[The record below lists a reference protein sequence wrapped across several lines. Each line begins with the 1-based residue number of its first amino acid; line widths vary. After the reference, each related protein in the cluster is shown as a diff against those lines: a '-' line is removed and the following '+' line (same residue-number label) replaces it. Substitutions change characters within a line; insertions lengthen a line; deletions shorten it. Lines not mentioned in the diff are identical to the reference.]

1 MFVTPVFVGNQR
13 CLQSNEVRAM
23 RLSRPTTSLWMG
35 TCATPDLR
43 PLDDDITCDVAIIG
57 AGIAGMSTAYM
68 MAKRG
73 AHVVLI
79 DDGEI
84 AGGETIRT
92 TAQISTL
99 LDLRYHELERI
110 HGLDKTRK
118 IAASQYAAVNMIENN
133 VRAEKIQCD
142 FKRVDGYLFLG
153 KNEAREELEK
163 ELEAMHRAG
172 ISDATLLDYTP
183 MACRIL
189 PSIRVSKQA
198 QFHVTKYIAGLGN
211 AVMQMG
217 GRIYCHTH
225 ITQIVDGH
233 PAKLVTDTN
242 HRIHAREVV
251 VATNSPVSNIVAIHT
266 KMAAYRSYVI
276 AAEIERD
283 SIPQALYWDTEDP
296 YHYIRTF
303 IMGEK
308 EYVLVG
314 GGDHKTGQANDYE
327 ARYKDL
333 EDWAR
338 QTLPIM
344 GHVKYRWSGQIYEPV
359 DGLAYIGRD
368 PNHAPNIHVATGFAG
383 VGMTQGTLAGKII
396 SDLILRSPNEWV
408 DLYDPT
414 RKSLITTADYLA
426 ENLNSAAQYVD
437 YLKSGEVSCPA
448 DIPLGEGAIVAH
460 GVHKLAVYRDEQGRV
475 FQCSAVCPH
484 LKGIVTWNS
493 SEKSWD
499 CPAHGSR
506 YSAVGT
512 VIDGPSNANLETT
525 QFNLDSEEE
534 ERRAP
539 APLVQLLPPEAC

>member
-1 MFVTPVFVGNQR
+1 MTR
-13 CLQSNEVRAM
+13 
-23 RLSRPTTSLWMG
+23 SRPTTSLWMG
-35 TCATPDLR
+35 TSASPDFR
-43 PLDDDITCDVAIIG
+43 PLDDDVYCDVAIIG

-92 TAQISTL
+92 TAQISSL

-110 HGLDKTRK
+110 HGLDRTRK
-118 IAASQYAAVNMIENN
+118 IAASQYAAINMIEST

-153 KNEAREELEK
+153 RNVQREELEK

-172 ISDATLLDYTP
+172 ISDATLLEYTP
-183 MACRIL
+183 MTCRQL
-189 PSIRVSKQA
+189 PSIRVSRQA
-198 QFHVTKYIAGLGN
+198 QFHVTKYISGL
-211 AVMQMG
+211 AQAISRMG

-225 ITQIVDGH
+225 ITEIVDGH

-242 HRIHAREVV
+242 HRVQAREVV

-283 SIPQALYWDTEDP
+283 AIPQALFWDTEDP

-303 IMGEK
+303 VMGDK

-314 GGDHKTGQANDYE
+314 GGDHKTGQISDYE
-327 ARYKDL
+327 ARYQEL
-333 EDWAR
+333 EAWAR
-338 QTLPIM
+338 EMLPIM
-344 GHVKYRWSGQIYEPV
+344 GQVKYRWSGQIYEPV

-368 PNHAPNIHVATGFAG
+368 PNHAPNINVATGFSG

-408 DLYDPT
+408 ELYDPT
-414 RKSLITTADYLA
+414 RKSLIKTADYLA

-437 YLKSGEVSCPA
+437 YLKGGEVSSAA
-448 DIPLGEGAIVAH
+448 DIPLGEGAVLVH
-460 GVHKLAVYRDEQGRV
+460 DGHKLAVYRDEQGRV
-475 FQCSAVCPH
+475 FQCSAICPH

-506 YSAVGT
+506 FNAVGT
-512 VIDGPSNANLETT
+512 VIDGPANANLEST
-525 QFNLDSEEE
+525 QFNLDAEEE
-534 ERRAP
+534 ERRSTGS
-539 APLVQLLPPEAC
+539 LIQLLPPEAC

>member
-1 MFVTPVFVGNQR
+1 
-13 CLQSNEVRAM
+13 M
-23 RLSRPTTSLWMG
+23 RHSRPSTSLWMG
-35 TCATPDLR
+35 TGAAPDFR
-43 PLDDDITCDVAIIG
+43 PLEDDVYCDVAVIG

-118 IAASQYAAVNMIENN
+118 IAASQYASINMIENN
-133 VRAEKIQCD
+133 IRTENIQCD
-142 FKRVDGYLFLG
+142 FKRIDGYLFLG
-153 KNEAREELEK
+153 RQSSREELEK
-163 ELEAMHRAG
+163 ELDAMHRAG
-172 ISDATLLDYTP
+172 ISDAALLEYTP
-183 MACRIL
+183 MTCRPL

-198 QFHVTKYIAGLGN
+198 QFHVTKYIAGLAEAIVG
-211 AVMQMG
+211 MG
-217 GRIYCHTH
+217 GRIFCHTH

-242 HRIHAREVV
+242 HRVHAREVV
-251 VATNSPVSNIVAIHT
+251 VATNSPVSNIVALHT

-276 AAEIERD
+276 AAEVERD
-283 SIPQALYWDTEDP
+283 SVPQALFWDTEEP

-303 IMGEK
+303 MMGEK

-314 GGDHKTGQANDYE
+314 GGDHKTGQASDYE
-327 ARYKDL
+327 ERYKDL

-338 QTLPIM
+338 EILPLM
-344 GHVKYRWSGQIYEPV
+344 GEVKFRWSGQVYEPV

-368 PNHAPNIHVATGFAG
+368 PNHAPNINVATGFSG

-414 RKSLITTADYLA
+414 RKSLVTTAEYLA

-437 YLKSGEVSCPA
+437 YLKGGEVACPA
-448 DIPLGEGAIVAH
+448 DIPLGEGAII
-460 GVHKLAVYRDEQGRV
+460 VHDGNKLAVHRDEQGRV
-475 FQCSAVCPH
+475 FQCAAICPH

-506 YSAVGT
+506 FNAVGT
-512 VIDGPSNANLETT
+512 VIDGPANANLETT
-525 QFNLDSEEE
+525 QYNLDAQPE
-534 ERRAP
+534 ERP
-539 APLVQLLPPEAC
+539 ATANLLHLAPPEAC